1 MENLI
6 NKIVKL
12 GSDKTRASWLV
23 TKVEGDTL
31 SAIGID
37 KKYYLAICRRKTVSV
52 SDVVEV
58 DEERSAKWHDIEA
71 KRAAK

>member
-31 SAIGID
+31 SAISID
-37 KKYYLAICRRKTVSV
+37 KRYYLAVCRCKTVSI

-58 DEERSAKWHDIEA
+58 DEVRSAKWLTIKA